1 MRVMTII
8 GQLHQDARYAV
19 RVAARQ
25 PGTSLI
31 IVLSL
36 ALGIGANTLVFSLV
50 NGILLRAFPYPEPER
65 LVMFWFTPPDR
76 PEVRV
81 GLANAGACMDLRLE
95 STFYEH
101 AGCYIGVEGNVADP
115 ADAQAVGPEWL
126 TGEMLSYRSA
136 MAVGTKPMM
145 GRWFTQDEDNADAER
160 VMLISFDLWQ
170 RRFGGASDVLGK
182 RLRVADFGGNVD
194 PSTII
199 GVMPPNFSFANARS
213 DYFVPLRPTNRL
225 RNSPARNRWVV
236 ARLKPGVTLEQA
248 QEGANQFAG
257 DLERD
262 SPRNKGWGI
271 KVEPVSESQIGF
283 LRAPFQMLQG
293 AAALVL
299 LIACANVGGL
309 LLAQGITRQRE
320 LVVRAAIGSGR
331 WRIVRQLLTESVALS
346 LLGALVSIIV
356 IAFGINALL
365 QWLPAWIPRLNEVA
379 IDDRVLLF
387 TTATSVLTSIVFGML
402 PALSASRL
410 DLAGA
415 FKASNR
421 TGTASS
427 GRLRLRSAFVVLQVS
442 SALVLLTGAGLLI
455 NSLMRLSNADIGFD
469 PRNLTTFQMSFTG
482 REFFGATGRTTP
494 SGSTEMQL
502 SPRINTVAT
511 ELRDRI
517 AALPGVEGAAIS
529 NARPLAGGRQYT
541 FAIAGRQPA
550 TSERDALRAAWHPI
564 GADYFKVL
572 QASIVR
578 GREFGDLDTAS
589 GAPVALVNE
598 TMARR
603 YWPDDD
609 PIGQTITVDFF
620 NDQPRQIVGIVP
632 DIRPSIRN
640 RDPEPRIYV
649 PYAQLP
655 LLQAGVTA
663 FGLET
668 VTFVVRSGAR
678 VEDWLPQAQAAAV
691 EIDPAHAV
699 TSVQRVEDFA
709 AQQTQGFRQYV
720 ILLGVF
726 SAIALIMAVVG
737 VYGVMSHSVT
747 QRTSEIGI
755 RVAFGATAHNILAIV
770 LSQGLMVIGIGLIVG
785 LAASLVATRIIS
797 SYLYGITATDPA
809 TFTVVVLTLFVVA
822 CVACYVPARRA
833 LKVDP
838 VVAMQHD

>member
-1 MRVMTII
+1 MRVMTVI
-8 GQLHQDARYAV
+8 GQLQQDARYAV

-76 PEVRV
+76 PEVRA

-95 STFYEH
+95 STVYEH

-115 ADAQAVGPEWL
+115 ADAQAAGPEWL

-136 MAVGTKPMM
+136 MAVGTRPMM
-145 GRWFTQDEDNADAER
+145 GRWFTQDEDNADADR

-170 RRFGGASDVLGK
+170 RRFGGAPDVLGK

-199 GVMPPNFSFANARS
+199 GVMPANFSFANPRS

-236 ARLKPGVTLEQA
+236 ARLKPGITLEQA
-248 QEGANQFAG
+248 QEGANQFAAN
-257 DLERD
+257 LERD

-271 KVEPVSESQIGF
+271 KVEPVSESQVGF

-365 QWLPAWIPRLNEVA
+365 QWLPAWIPRLNEVV
-379 IDDRVLLF
+379 IDDRV
-387 TTATSVLTSIVFGML
+387 
-402 PALSASRL
+402 LSASRL
-410 DLAGA
+410 DLAAA
-415 FKASNR
+415 FKASSR
-421 TGTASS
+421 TGTASP
-427 GRLRLRSAFVVLQVS
+427 GRLRVRSAFVVLQVS
-442 SALVLLTGAGLLI
+442 TALVLLTGAGLLV

-502 SPRINTVAT
+502 SPRINTVST

-517 AALPGVEGAAIS
+517 AALPGVEGVAIS
-529 NARPLAGGRQYT
+529 NARPLAGGRLYA

-572 QASIVR
+572 QAPIVR

-603 YWPDDD
+603 YWPDED
-609 PIGQTITVDFF
+609 PIGQTITVEFF
-620 NDQPRQIVGIVP
+620 NDRPRQIVGIVP

-640 RDPEPRIYV
+640 REPEPRMYV

-655 LLQAGVTA
+655 QLQAGVTA

-668 VTFVVRSGAR
+668 VTFVVRSAAQ

-699 TSVQRVEDFA
+699 TSVQLVEDFA

-755 RVAFGATAHNILAIV
+755 RVAFGATARNILAIV
-770 LSQGLMVIGIGLIVG
+770 LSQGLTVIGLGLVVG
-785 LAASLVATRIIS
+785 LAASLAATRIIS
-797 SYLYGITATDPA
+797 SSLYGITATDPA
-809 TFTVVVLTLFVVA
+809 TFTVVVLTLFVIA

>member
-1 MRVMTII
+1 MRVMTVI
-8 GQLHQDARYAV
+8 GQLQQDARYAV

-76 PEVRV
+76 PEVRA

-95 STFYEH
+95 STVYEH

-115 ADAQAVGPEWL
+115 ADAQAAGPEWL

-136 MAVGTKPMM
+136 MAVGTRPMM
-145 GRWFTQDEDNADAER
+145 GRWFTQDEDNADADR

-170 RRFGGASDVLGK
+170 RRFGGAPDVLGK

-199 GVMPPNFSFANARS
+199 GVMPANFSFANPRS

-236 ARLKPGVTLEQA
+236 ARLKPGITLEQA
-248 QEGANQFAG
+248 QEGANQFAAN
-257 DLERD
+257 LERD

-271 KVEPVSESQIGF
+271 KVEPVSESQVGF

-387 TTATSVLTSIVFGML
+387 TTVTSVLTSIVFGML

-410 DLAGA
+410 DLAAA
-415 FKASNR
+415 FKASSR
-421 TGTASS
+421 TGTASP
-427 GRLRLRSAFVVLQVS
+427 GRLQLRSAFVVLQVS
-442 SALVLLTGAGLLI
+442 TAFVLVSGAGLLI

-502 SPRINTVAT
+502 SPRINTVST

-517 AALPGVEGAAIS
+517 AALPGVEGVAIS
-529 NARPLAGGRQYT
+529 NARPLAGGRLYA

-572 QASIVR
+572 QAPIVR

-603 YWPDDD
+603 YWPDED
-609 PIGQTITVDFF
+609 PIGQTITVEFF
-620 NDQPRQIVGIVP
+620 NDRPRQIVGIVP

-640 RDPEPRIYV
+640 REPEPRMYV

-655 LLQAGVTA
+655 QLQAGVTA

-668 VTFVVRSGAR
+668 VTFVVRSAAQ

-699 TSVQRVEDFA
+699 TSVQLVEDFA

-755 RVAFGATAHNILAIV
+755 RVAFGATARNILAIV
-770 LSQGLMVIGIGLIVG
+770 LSQGLTVIGLGLGVG
-785 LAASLVATRIIS
+785 LAASLAATRIIS
-797 SYLYGITATDPA
+797 SSLYGITATDPA
-809 TFTVVVLTLFVVA
+809 TFTVVVLTLFVIA

>member
-1 MRVMTII
+1 MRVMTVI
-8 GQLHQDARYAV
+8 GQLQQDARYAV

-76 PEVRV
+76 PEVRA

-95 STFYEH
+95 STVYEH

-115 ADAQAVGPEWL
+115 ADAQAAGPEWL

-136 MAVGTKPMM
+136 MAVGTRPMM
-145 GRWFTQDEDNADAER
+145 GRWFTQDEDNADADR

-170 RRFGGASDVLGK
+170 RRFGGSPDVLGK

-199 GVMPPNFSFANARS
+199 GVMPANFSFANPRS

-236 ARLKPGVTLEQA
+236 ARLKPGITLEQA
-248 QEGANQFAG
+248 QEGANQFAAN
-257 DLERD
+257 LERD

-271 KVEPVSESQIGF
+271 KVEPVSESQVGF

-387 TTATSVLTSIVFGML
+387 TTVTSVLTSIVFGML

-410 DLAGA
+410 DLAAA
-415 FKASNR
+415 FKASSR
-421 TGTASS
+421 TGTASP
-427 GRLRLRSAFVVLQVS
+427 GRLRVRSAFVVLQVS
-442 SALVLLTGAGLLI
+442 TALVLLTGAGLLV

-502 SPRINTVAT
+502 SPRINTVST

-517 AALPGVEGAAIS
+517 AALPGVEGVAIS
-529 NARPLAGGRQYT
+529 NARPLAGGRLYA

-572 QASIVR
+572 QAPIVR

-603 YWPDDD
+603 YWPDED
-609 PIGQTITVDFF
+609 PIGQTITVEFF
-620 NDQPRQIVGIVP
+620 NDRPRQIVGIVP

-640 RDPEPRIYV
+640 REPEPRMYV

-655 LLQAGVTA
+655 QLQAGVTA

-668 VTFVVRSGAR
+668 VTFVVRSAAQ

-699 TSVQRVEDFA
+699 TSVQLVEDFA

-755 RVAFGATAHNILAIV
+755 RVAFGATARNILAIV
-770 LSQGLMVIGIGLIVG
+770 LSQGLTVIGLGLVVG
-785 LAASLVATRIIS
+785 LAASLAATRIIS
-797 SYLYGITATDPA
+797 SSLYGITATDPA
-809 TFTVVVLTLFVVA
+809 TFTVVVLTLFVIA

>member
-1 MRVMTII
+1 MRVMTVI
-8 GQLHQDARYAV
+8 GQLQQDARYAV

-76 PEVRV
+76 PEVRA

-95 STFYEH
+95 STVYEH

-115 ADAQAVGPEWL
+115 ADAQAAGPEWL

-136 MAVGTKPMM
+136 MAVGTRPMM
-145 GRWFTQDEDNADAER
+145 GRWFTQDEDNADADR

-170 RRFGGASDVLGK
+170 RRFGGAPDVLGK

-199 GVMPPNFSFANARS
+199 GVMPANFSFANPRS

-236 ARLKPGVTLEQA
+236 ARLKPGITLEQA
-248 QEGANQFAG
+248 QEGANQFAAN
-257 DLERD
+257 LERD

-271 KVEPVSESQIGF
+271 KVEPVSESQVGF

-365 QWLPAWIPRLNEVA
+365 QWLPAWIPRLNEVV

-387 TTATSVLTSIVFGML
+387 TTVTSVLTSIVFGML

-410 DLAGA
+410 DLAAA
-415 FKASNR
+415 FKASSR
-421 TGTASS
+421 TGTASP

-442 SALVLLTGAGLLI
+442 TALVLLTGAGLLV

-502 SPRINTVAT
+502 SPRINAVST

-517 AALPGVEGAAIS
+517 AALPGVEGVAIS
-529 NARPLAGGRQYT
+529 NARPLAGGRLYA

-572 QASIVR
+572 QAPIVR

-603 YWPDDD
+603 YWPDED
-609 PIGQTITVDFF
+609 PIGQTITVEFF
-620 NDQPRQIVGIVP
+620 NDRPRQIVGIVP

-640 RDPEPRIYV
+640 REPEPRMYV

-655 LLQAGVTA
+655 QLQAGVTA

-668 VTFVVRSGAR
+668 VTFVVRSAAQ

-699 TSVQRVEDFA
+699 TSVQLVEDFA

-755 RVAFGATAHNILAIV
+755 RVAFGATARNILAIV
-770 LSQGLMVIGIGLIVG
+770 LSQGLTVIGLGLVVG
-785 LAASLVATRIIS
+785 LAASLAATRIIS
-797 SYLYGITATDPA
+797 SSLYGITATDPA
-809 TFTVVVLTLFVVA
+809 TFTVVVLTLFVIA

-838 VVAMQHD
+838 VVAMRHD

>member
-1 MRVMTII
+1 MRVMTVI
-8 GQLHQDARYAV
+8 GQLQQDARYAV

-76 PEVRV
+76 PEVRA

-95 STFYEH
+95 STVYEH

-115 ADAQAVGPEWL
+115 ADAQAAGPEWL

-136 MAVGTKPMM
+136 MAVGTRPMM
-145 GRWFTQDEDNADAER
+145 GRWFTQDEDNAAADR

-170 RRFGGASDVLGK
+170 RRFGGAPDVLGK

-199 GVMPPNFSFANARS
+199 GVMPANFSFANPRS

-236 ARLKPGVTLEQA
+236 ARLKPGITLEQA
-248 QEGANQFAG
+248 QEGANQFAAN
-257 DLERD
+257 LERD

-271 KVEPVSESQIGF
+271 KVEPVSESQVGF

-387 TTATSVLTSIVFGML
+387 TTVTSVLTSIVFGML

-410 DLAGA
+410 DLAAA
-415 FKASNR
+415 FKASSR
-421 TGTASS
+421 TGTASP

-442 SALVLLTGAGLLI
+442 TALVLLTGAGLLV

-502 SPRINTVAT
+502 SPRINTVST

-517 AALPGVEGAAIS
+517 AALPGVEGVAIS
-529 NARPLAGGRQYT
+529 NARPLAGGRLYA

-572 QASIVR
+572 QAPIVR

-603 YWPDDD
+603 YWPDED
-609 PIGQTITVDFF
+609 PIGQTITVEFF
-620 NDQPRQIVGIVP
+620 NDRPRQIVGIVP

-640 RDPEPRIYV
+640 REPEPRMYV

-655 LLQAGVTA
+655 QLQAGVTA

-668 VTFVVRSGAR
+668 VTFVVRSAAQ

-699 TSVQRVEDFA
+699 TSVQLVEDFA

-755 RVAFGATAHNILAIV
+755 RVAFGATARNILAIV
-770 LSQGLMVIGIGLIVG
+770 LSQGLTVIGLGLVVG
-785 LAASLVATRIIS
+785 LAASLAATRIIS
-797 SYLYGITATDPA
+797 SSLYGITATDPA
-809 TFTVVVLTLFVVA
+809 TFTVVVLTLFVIA

>member
-1 MRVMTII
+1 MRVMTVI
-8 GQLHQDARYAV
+8 GQLQQDARYAV

-76 PEVRV
+76 PEVRA

-95 STFYEH
+95 STVYEH

-115 ADAQAVGPEWL
+115 ADAQAAGPEWL

-136 MAVGTKPMM
+136 MAVGTRPMM
-145 GRWFTQDEDNADAER
+145 GRWFTQDEDNADADR

-170 RRFGGASDVLGK
+170 RRFGGAPDVLGK

-199 GVMPPNFSFANARS
+199 GVMPANFSFANPRS

-236 ARLKPGVTLEQA
+236 ARLKPGITLEQA
-248 QEGANQFAG
+248 QEGANQFAAN
-257 DLERD
+257 LERD

-271 KVEPVSESQIGF
+271 KVEPVSESQVGF

-365 QWLPAWIPRLNEVA
+365 QWLPAWIPRLNEVV

-387 TTATSVLTSIVFGML
+387 TTVTSVLTSIVFGML

-410 DLAGA
+410 DLAAA
-415 FKASNR
+415 FKASSR
-421 TGTASS
+421 TGTASP

-442 SALVLLTGAGLLI
+442 TALVLLTGAGLLV

-502 SPRINTVAT
+502 SPRINTVST

-517 AALPGVEGAAIS
+517 AALPGVEGVAIS
-529 NARPLAGGRQYT
+529 NARPLAGGRLYA

-572 QASIVR
+572 QAPIVR

-603 YWPDDD
+603 YWPDED
-609 PIGQTITVDFF
+609 PIGQTITVEFF
-620 NDQPRQIVGIVP
+620 NDRPRQIVGIVP

-640 RDPEPRIYV
+640 REPEPRMYV

-655 LLQAGVTA
+655 QLQAGVTA

-668 VTFVVRSGAR
+668 VTFVVRSAAQ

-699 TSVQRVEDFA
+699 TSVQLVEDFA

-755 RVAFGATAHNILAIV
+755 RVAFGATARNILAIV
-770 LSQGLMVIGIGLIVG
+770 LSQGLTVIGLGLVVG
-785 LAASLVATRIIS
+785 LAASLAATRIIS
-797 SYLYGITATDPA
+797 SSLYGITATDPA
-809 TFTVVVLTLFVVA
+809 TFTVVVLTLFVIA

>member
-1 MRVMTII
+1 MRVMTVI
-8 GQLHQDARYAV
+8 GQLQQDARYAV

-76 PEVRV
+76 PEVRA

-95 STFYEH
+95 STVYEH

-115 ADAQAVGPEWL
+115 ADAQAAGPEWL

-136 MAVGTKPMM
+136 MAVGTRPMM
-145 GRWFTQDEDNADAER
+145 GRWFTQDEDNADADR

-170 RRFGGASDVLGK
+170 RRFGGAPDVLGE

-199 GVMPPNFSFANARS
+199 GVMPANFSFANPRS

-236 ARLKPGVTLEQA
+236 ARLKPGITLEQA
-248 QEGANQFAG
+248 QEGANQFAANL
-257 DLERD
+257 DRD

-271 KVEPVSESQIGF
+271 KVEPVSESQVGF

-387 TTATSVLTSIVFGML
+387 TTVTSVLTSIVFGML

-410 DLAGA
+410 DLAAA
-415 FKASNR
+415 FKASSR
-421 TGTASS
+421 TGTASP
-427 GRLRLRSAFVVLQVS
+427 GRLRVRSAFVVLQVS
-442 SALVLLTGAGLLI
+442 TALVLLTGAGLLV

-502 SPRINTVAT
+502 SPRINTVST

-517 AALPGVEGAAIS
+517 AALPGVEGVAIS
-529 NARPLAGGRQYT
+529 NARPLAGGRLYA

-572 QASIVR
+572 QAPIVR

-603 YWPDDD
+603 YWPDED
-609 PIGQTITVDFF
+609 PIGQTITVEFF
-620 NDQPRQIVGIVP
+620 NDRPRQIVGIVP

-640 RDPEPRIYV
+640 REPEPRMYV

-655 LLQAGVTA
+655 QLQAGVTA

-668 VTFVVRSGAR
+668 VTFVVRSAAQ

-699 TSVQRVEDFA
+699 TSVQLVEDFA

-755 RVAFGATAHNILAIV
+755 RVAFGATARNILAIV
-770 LSQGLMVIGIGLIVG
+770 LSQGLTVIGLGLVVG
-785 LAASLVATRIIS
+785 LAASLAATRIIS
-797 SYLYGITATDPA
+797 SSLYGITATDPA
-809 TFTVVVLTLFVVA
+809 TFTVVVLTLFVIA

>member
-1 MRVMTII
+1 MRVMTVI
-8 GQLHQDARYAV
+8 GQLQQDARYAV

-76 PEVRV
+76 PEVRA

-95 STFYEH
+95 STVYEH

-115 ADAQAVGPEWL
+115 ADAQAAGPEWL

-136 MAVGTKPMM
+136 MAVGTRPMM
-145 GRWFTQDEDNADAER
+145 GRWFTQDEDNVDADR
-160 VMLISFDLWQ
+160 VILISFDLWQ
-170 RRFGGASDVLGK
+170 RRFGGAPDVLGK

-199 GVMPPNFSFANARS
+199 GVMPANFSFANPRS

-236 ARLKPGVTLEQA
+236 ARLKPGITLEQA
-248 QEGANQFAG
+248 QEGANQFAAN
-257 DLERD
+257 LERD

-271 KVEPVSESQIGF
+271 KVEPVSESQVGF

-387 TTATSVLTSIVFGML
+387 TTVTSVLTSIVFGML

-410 DLAGA
+410 DLAAA
-415 FKASNR
+415 FKASSR
-421 TGTASS
+421 TGTASP
-427 GRLRLRSAFVVLQVS
+427 GRLQLRSAFVVLQVS
-442 SALVLLTGAGLLI
+442 TAFVLVTGAGLLI

-502 SPRINTVAT
+502 SPRINTVST

-517 AALPGVEGAAIS
+517 AALPGVEGVAIS
-529 NARPLAGGRQYT
+529 NARPLAGGRLYA

-572 QASIVR
+572 QAPIVR

-603 YWPDDD
+603 YWPDED
-609 PIGQTITVDFF
+609 PIGQTITVEFF
-620 NDQPRQIVGIVP
+620 NDRPRQIVGIVP

-640 RDPEPRIYV
+640 REPEPRMYV

-655 LLQAGVTA
+655 QLQAGVTA

-668 VTFVVRSGAR
+668 VTFVVRSAAQ

-699 TSVQRVEDFA
+699 TSVQLVEDFA

-755 RVAFGATAHNILAIV
+755 RVAFGATARNILAIV
-770 LSQGLMVIGIGLIVG
+770 LSQGLTVIGLGLVVG
-785 LAASLVATRIIS
+785 LAASLAATRIIS
-797 SYLYGITATDPA
+797 SSLYGITATDPA
-809 TFTVVVLTLFVVA
+809 TFTVVVLTLFVIA

>member
-1 MRVMTII
+1 MRVMTVI
-8 GQLHQDARYAV
+8 GQLQQDARYAV

-76 PEVRV
+76 PEVRA

-95 STFYEH
+95 STVYEH

-115 ADAQAVGPEWL
+115 ADAQAAGPEWL

-136 MAVGTKPMM
+136 MAVGTRPMM
-145 GRWFTQDEDNADAER
+145 GRWFTQDEDNADADR
-160 VMLISFDLWQ
+160 VILISFDLWQ
-170 RRFGGASDVLGK
+170 RRFGGAPDVLGK

-199 GVMPPNFSFANARS
+199 GVMPANFSFANPRS

-236 ARLKPGVTLEQA
+236 ARLKPGITLEQA
-248 QEGANQFAG
+248 QEGANQFAAN
-257 DLERD
+257 LERD

-271 KVEPVSESQIGF
+271 KVEPVSESQVGF

-387 TTATSVLTSIVFGML
+387 TTVTSVLTSIVFGML

-410 DLAGA
+410 DLAAA
-415 FKASNR
+415 FKASSR
-421 TGTASS
+421 TGTASP

-442 SALVLLTGAGLLI
+442 TAFVLVSGAGLLI

-502 SPRINTVAT
+502 SPRINTVST

-517 AALPGVEGAAIS
+517 AALPGVEGVAIS
-529 NARPLAGGRQYT
+529 NARPLAGGRLYA

-572 QASIVR
+572 QAPIVR

-603 YWPDDD
+603 YWPDED
-609 PIGQTITVDFF
+609 PIGQTITVEFF
-620 NDQPRQIVGIVP
+620 NDRPRQIVGIVP

-640 RDPEPRIYV
+640 REPEPRMYV

-655 LLQAGVTA
+655 QLQAGVTA

-668 VTFVVRSGAR
+668 VTFVVRSAAQ

-699 TSVQRVEDFA
+699 TSVQLVEDFA

-755 RVAFGATAHNILAIV
+755 RVAFGATARNILAIV
-770 LSQGLMVIGIGLIVG
+770 LSQGLTVIGLGLVVG
-785 LAASLVATRIIS
+785 LAASLAATRIIS
-797 SYLYGITATDPA
+797 SSLYGITATDPA
-809 TFTVVVLTLFVVA
+809 TFTVVVLTLFVIA

>member
-1 MRVMTII
+1 MRVMTVI
-8 GQLHQDARYAV
+8 GQLQQDARYAV

-76 PEVRV
+76 PEVRA

-95 STFYEH
+95 STVYEH

-115 ADAQAVGPEWL
+115 ADAQAAGPEWL

-136 MAVGTKPMM
+136 MAVGTRPMM
-145 GRWFTQDEDNADAER
+145 GRWFTQDEDNADADR

-170 RRFGGASDVLGK
+170 RRFGGSPDVLGK

-199 GVMPPNFSFANARS
+199 GVMPANFSFANPRS

-236 ARLKPGVTLEQA
+236 ARLKPGITLEQA
-248 QEGANQFAG
+248 QEGANQFAAN
-257 DLERD
+257 LERD

-271 KVEPVSESQIGF
+271 KVEPVSESQVGF

-387 TTATSVLTSIVFGML
+387 TTVTSVLTSIVFGML

-410 DLAGA
+410 DLAAA
-415 FKASNR
+415 FKASSR
-421 TGTASS
+421 TGTASP
-427 GRLRLRSAFVVLQVS
+427 GRLRVRSAFVVLQVS
-442 SALVLLTGAGLLI
+442 TALVLLTGAGLLV

-494 SGSTEMQL
+494 FGSTEMQL
-502 SPRINTVAT
+502 SPRINTVST

-517 AALPGVEGAAIS
+517 AALPGVEGVAIS
-529 NARPLAGGRQYT
+529 NARPLAGGRLYA

-572 QASIVR
+572 QAPIVR

-603 YWPDDD
+603 YWPDED
-609 PIGQTITVDFF
+609 PIGQTITVEFF
-620 NDQPRQIVGIVP
+620 NDRPRQIVGIVP

-640 RDPEPRIYV
+640 REPEPRMYV

-655 LLQAGVTA
+655 QLQAGVTA

-668 VTFVVRSGAR
+668 VTFVVRSAAQ

-699 TSVQRVEDFA
+699 TSVQLVEDFA

-755 RVAFGATAHNILAIV
+755 RVAFGATARNILAIV
-770 LSQGLMVIGIGLIVG
+770 LSQGLTVIGLGLVVG
-785 LAASLVATRIIS
+785 LAASLAATRIIS
-797 SYLYGITATDPA
+797 SSLYGITATDPA
-809 TFTVVVLTLFVVA
+809 TFTVVVLTLFVIA

>member
-1 MRVMTII
+1 MRVMTVI
-8 GQLHQDARYAV
+8 GQLQQDARYAV

-76 PEVRV
+76 PEVRA

-115 ADAQAVGPEWL
+115 AQAAGPEWL

-136 MAVGTKPMM
+136 MAVGTRPMM
-145 GRWFTQDEDNADAER
+145 GRWFTQDEDNADADR

-170 RRFGGASDVLGK
+170 RRFGGAPDVLGK

-199 GVMPPNFSFANARS
+199 GVMPANFSFANPRS

-236 ARLKPGVTLEQA
+236 ARLKPGITLEQA
-248 QEGANQFAG
+248 QEGANQFAAK
-257 DLERD
+257 LERD

-271 KVEPVSESQIGF
+271 KVEPVSESQVGF

-387 TTATSVLTSIVFGML
+387 TTVTSVLTSIVFGML

-410 DLAGA
+410 DLAAA
-415 FKASNR
+415 FKASSR
-421 TGTASS
+421 TGTASP

-442 SALVLLTGAGLLI
+442 TAFVLVTGAGLLI

-502 SPRINTVAT
+502 SPRINTVST

-517 AALPGVEGAAIS
+517 AALPGVEGVAIS
-529 NARPLAGGRQYT
+529 NARPLAGGRLYT

-550 TSERDALRAAWHPI
+550 ASERDALRAAWHPI

-572 QASIVR
+572 QAPIVR

-603 YWPDDD
+603 YWPDED
-609 PIGQTITVDFF
+609 PIGQTITVEFF
-620 NDQPRQIVGIVP
+620 NDRPRQIVGIVP

-640 RDPEPRIYV
+640 REPEPRMYV

-655 LLQAGVTA
+655 QLQAGVTA

-668 VTFVVRSGAR
+668 VTFVVRSAAQ
-678 VEDWLPQAQAAAV
+678 VEDWLPQVQAAAV

-699 TSVQRVEDFA
+699 TSVQLVEDFA

-726 SAIALIMAVVG
+726 SAIALIIAVVG

-755 RVAFGATAHNILAIV
+755 RVAFGATARNILAIV
-770 LSQGLMVIGIGLIVG
+770 LSQGLTVIGLGLVVG
-785 LAASLVATRIIS
+785 LAASLAATRIIS
-797 SYLYGITATDPA
+797 SSLYGITATDPA
-809 TFTVVVLTLFVVA
+809 TFTVVVLTLFVIA

>member
-1 MRVMTII
+1 MRVMTVI
-8 GQLHQDARYAV
+8 GQLQQDARYAV

-76 PEVRV
+76 PEVRA

-95 STFYEH
+95 STVYEH

-115 ADAQAVGPEWL
+115 ADAQAAGPEWL

-136 MAVGTKPMM
+136 MAVGTRPMM
-145 GRWFTQDEDNADAER
+145 GRWFTQDEDNADADR

-170 RRFGGASDVLGK
+170 RRFGGAPDVLGK

-199 GVMPPNFSFANARS
+199 GVMPANFSFANPRS

-236 ARLKPGVTLEQA
+236 ARLKPGITLEQA
-248 QEGANQFAG
+248 QEGANQFAAN
-257 DLERD
+257 LERD

-271 KVEPVSESQIGF
+271 KVEPVSESQVGF

-387 TTATSVLTSIVFGML
+387 TTVTSVLTSIVFGML

-410 DLAGA
+410 DLAAA
-415 FKASNR
+415 FKASSR
-421 TGTASS
+421 TGTASP

-442 SALVLLTGAGLLI
+442 TAFVLVSGAGLLI

-502 SPRINTVAT
+502 SPRINTVST

-517 AALPGVEGAAIS
+517 AALPGVEGVAIS
-529 NARPLAGGRQYT
+529 NARPLAGGRLYA

-572 QASIVR
+572 QAPIVR

-603 YWPDDD
+603 YWPDED
-609 PIGQTITVDFF
+609 PIGQTITVEFF
-620 NDQPRQIVGIVP
+620 NDRPRQIVGIVP

-640 RDPEPRIYV
+640 REPEPRMYV

-655 LLQAGVTA
+655 QLQAGVTA

-668 VTFVVRSGAR
+668 VTFVVRSAAQ

-699 TSVQRVEDFA
+699 TSVQLVEDFA

-755 RVAFGATAHNILAIV
+755 RVAFGATARNILAIV
-770 LSQGLMVIGIGLIVG
+770 LSQGLTVIGLGLVVG
-785 LAASLVATRIIS
+785 LAASLAATRIIS
-797 SYLYGITATDPA
+797 SSLYGITATDPA
-809 TFTVVVLTLFVVA
+809 TFTVVVLTLFVIA

>member
-1 MRVMTII
+1 MRVMTVI
-8 GQLHQDARYAV
+8 GQLQQDARYAV

-76 PEVRV
+76 PEVRA

-95 STFYEH
+95 STVYEH

-115 ADAQAVGPEWL
+115 ADAQAAGPEWL

-136 MAVGTKPMM
+136 MAVGTRPMM
-145 GRWFTQDEDNADAER
+145 GRWFTQDEDNADADR

-170 RRFGGASDVLGK
+170 RRFGGSPDVLGK

-199 GVMPPNFSFANARS
+199 GVMPANFSFANPRS

-236 ARLKPGVTLEQA
+236 ARLKPGITLEQA
-248 QEGANQFAG
+248 QEGANQFAAN
-257 DLERD
+257 LERD

-271 KVEPVSESQIGF
+271 KVEPVSESQVGF

-387 TTATSVLTSIVFGML
+387 TTVTSVLTSIVFGML

-410 DLAGA
+410 DLAAA
-415 FKASNR
+415 FKASSR
-421 TGTASS
+421 TGTASP

-442 SALVLLTGAGLLI
+442 TALVLLTGAGLLV

-502 SPRINTVAT
+502 SPRINTVST

-517 AALPGVEGAAIS
+517 AALPGVEGVAIS
-529 NARPLAGGRQYT
+529 NARPLAGGRLYA

-572 QASIVR
+572 QAPIVR

-603 YWPDDD
+603 YWPDED
-609 PIGQTITVDFF
+609 PIGQTITVEFF
-620 NDQPRQIVGIVP
+620 NDRPRQIVGIVP

-640 RDPEPRIYV
+640 REPEPRMYV

-655 LLQAGVTA
+655 QLQAGVTA

-668 VTFVVRSGAR
+668 VTFVVRSAAQ

-699 TSVQRVEDFA
+699 TSVQLVEDFA

-755 RVAFGATAHNILAIV
+755 RVAFGATARNILAIV
-770 LSQGLMVIGIGLIVG
+770 LSQGLTVIGLGLVVG
-785 LAASLVATRIIS
+785 LAASLAATRIIS
-797 SYLYGITATDPA
+797 SSLYGITATDPA
-809 TFTVVVLTLFVVA
+809 TFTVVVLTLFVIA

>member
-1 MRVMTII
+1 MRVMTVI
-8 GQLHQDARYAV
+8 GQLQQDARYAV

-76 PEVRV
+76 PEVRA

-95 STFYEH
+95 STVYEH

-115 ADAQAVGPEWL
+115 ADAQAAGPEWL

-136 MAVGTKPMM
+136 MAVGTRPMM
-145 GRWFTQDEDNADAER
+145 GRWFTQDEDNADADR

-170 RRFGGASDVLGK
+170 RRFGGAPDVLGK

-199 GVMPPNFSFANARS
+199 GVMPANFSFANPRS

-236 ARLKPGVTLEQA
+236 ARLKPGITLEQA
-248 QEGANQFAG
+248 QEGANQFAAN
-257 DLERD
+257 LERD

-271 KVEPVSESQIGF
+271 KVEPVSESQVGF

-309 LLAQGITRQRE
+309 LLAEGIARQRE

-387 TTATSVLTSIVFGML
+387 TTVTSVLTSIVFGML

-410 DLAGA
+410 DLAAA
-415 FKASNR
+415 FKASSR
-421 TGTASS
+421 TGTASP

-442 SALVLLTGAGLLI
+442 TAFVLVSGAGLLI

-502 SPRINTVAT
+502 SPRINTVST

-517 AALPGVEGAAIS
+517 AALPGVEGVAIS
-529 NARPLAGGRQYT
+529 NARPLAGGRLYA

-572 QASIVR
+572 QAPIVR

-603 YWPDDD
+603 YWPDED
-609 PIGQTITVDFF
+609 PIGQTITVEFF
-620 NDQPRQIVGIVP
+620 NDRPRQIVGIVP

-640 RDPEPRIYV
+640 REPEPRMYV

-655 LLQAGVTA
+655 QLQAGVTA

-668 VTFVVRSGAR
+668 VTFVVRSAAQ

-699 TSVQRVEDFA
+699 TSVQLVEDFA

-755 RVAFGATAHNILAIV
+755 RVAFGATARNILAIV
-770 LSQGLMVIGIGLIVG
+770 LSQGLTVIGLGLVVG
-785 LAASLVATRIIS
+785 LAASLAATRIIS
-797 SYLYGITATDPA
+797 SSLYGITATDPA
-809 TFTVVVLTLFVVA
+809 TFTVVVLTLFVIA

>member
-1 MRVMTII
+1 MRVMTVI
-8 GQLHQDARYAV
+8 GQLQQDARYAV

-76 PEVRV
+76 PEVRA

-95 STFYEH
+95 STVYEH

-115 ADAQAVGPEWL
+115 ADAQAAGPEWL

-136 MAVGTKPMM
+136 MAVGTRPMM
-145 GRWFTQDEDNADAER
+145 GRWFTQDEDNADADR

-170 RRFGGASDVLGK
+170 RRFGGAPDVLGK

-199 GVMPPNFSFANARS
+199 GVMPANFSFANPRS

-236 ARLKPGVTLEQA
+236 ARLKPGITLEQA
-248 QEGANQFAG
+248 QEGANQFAAN
-257 DLERD
+257 LERD

-271 KVEPVSESQIGF
+271 KVEPVSESQVGF

-365 QWLPAWIPRLNEVA
+365 QWLPAWIPRLNEVV

-387 TTATSVLTSIVFGML
+387 TTVTSVLTSIVFGML

-410 DLAGA
+410 DLAAA
-415 FKASNR
+415 FKASSR
-421 TGTASS
+421 TGTASP
-427 GRLRLRSAFVVLQVS
+427 GRLRVRSAFVVLQVS
-442 SALVLLTGAGLLI
+442 TALVLLTGAGLLV

-502 SPRINTVAT
+502 SPRINTVST

-517 AALPGVEGAAIS
+517 AALPGVEGVAIS
-529 NARPLAGGRQYT
+529 NARPLAGGRLYA

-572 QASIVR
+572 QAPIVR

-603 YWPDDD
+603 YWPDED
-609 PIGQTITVDFF
+609 PIGQTITVEFF
-620 NDQPRQIVGIVP
+620 NDRPRQIVGIVP

-640 RDPEPRIYV
+640 REPEPRMYV

-655 LLQAGVTA
+655 QLQAGVTA

-668 VTFVVRSGAR
+668 VTFVVRSAAQ

-699 TSVQRVEDFA
+699 TSVQLVEDFA

-755 RVAFGATAHNILAIV
+755 RVAFGATARNILAIV
-770 LSQGLMVIGIGLIVG
+770 LSQGLTVIGLGLVVG
-785 LAASLVATRIIS
+785 LAASLAATRIIS
-797 SYLYGITATDPA
+797 SSLYGITATDPA
-809 TFTVVVLTLFVVA
+809 TFTVVVLTLFVIA

>member
-1 MRVMTII
+1 MRVMTVI
-8 GQLHQDARYAV
+8 GQLQQDARYAV

-76 PEVRV
+76 PEVRA

-95 STFYEH
+95 STVYEH

-115 ADAQAVGPEWL
+115 ADAQAAGPEWL

-136 MAVGTKPMM
+136 MAVGTRPMM
-145 GRWFTQDEDNADAER
+145 GRWFTQDEDNADADR

-170 RRFGGASDVLGK
+170 RRFGGAPDVLGK

-199 GVMPPNFSFANARS
+199 GVMPANFSFANPRS

-236 ARLKPGVTLEQA
+236 ARLKPGITLEQA
-248 QEGANQFAG
+248 QEGANQFAAN
-257 DLERD
+257 LERD

-271 KVEPVSESQIGF
+271 KVEPVSESQVGF

-387 TTATSVLTSIVFGML
+387 TTVTSVLTSIVFGML

-410 DLAGA
+410 DLAAA
-415 FKASNR
+415 FKASSR
-421 TGTASS
+421 TGTASP

-442 SALVLLTGAGLLI
+442 TAFVLVTGAGLLV

-502 SPRINTVAT
+502 SPRINTVST

-517 AALPGVEGAAIS
+517 AALPGVEGVAIS
-529 NARPLAGGRQYT
+529 NARPLAGGRLYA

-572 QASIVR
+572 QAPIVR

-603 YWPDDD
+603 YWPDED
-609 PIGQTITVDFF
+609 PIGQTITVEFF
-620 NDQPRQIVGIVP
+620 NDRPRQIVGIVP

-640 RDPEPRIYV
+640 REPEPRMYV

-655 LLQAGVTA
+655 QLQAGVTA

-668 VTFVVRSGAR
+668 VTFVVRSAAQ

-699 TSVQRVEDFA
+699 TSVQLVEDFA

-755 RVAFGATAHNILAIV
+755 RVAFGATARNILAIV
-770 LSQGLMVIGIGLIVG
+770 LSQGLTVIGLGLVVG
-785 LAASLVATRIIS
+785 LAASLAATRIIS
-797 SYLYGITATDPA
+797 SSLYGITATDPA
-809 TFTVVVLTLFVVA
+809 TFTVVVLTLFVIA

>member
-1 MRVMTII
+1 MRVMTVI
-8 GQLHQDARYAV
+8 GQLQQDARYAV

-76 PEVRV
+76 PEVRA

-95 STFYEH
+95 STVYEH

-115 ADAQAVGPEWL
+115 ADAQAAGPEWL

-136 MAVGTKPMM
+136 MAVGTRPMM
-145 GRWFTQDEDNADAER
+145 GRWFTQDEDNADADR

-170 RRFGGASDVLGK
+170 RRFGGAPDVLGK

-199 GVMPPNFSFANARS
+199 GVMPANFSFANPRS

-236 ARLKPGVTLEQA
+236 ARLKPGITLEQA
-248 QEGANQFAG
+248 QEGANQFAAN
-257 DLERD
+257 LERD

-271 KVEPVSESQIGF
+271 KVEPVSESQVGF

-309 LLAQGITRQRE
+309 LLAQGIARQRE

-387 TTATSVLTSIVFGML
+387 TTVTSVLTSIVFGML

-410 DLAGA
+410 DLAAA
-415 FKASNR
+415 FKASSR
-421 TGTASS
+421 TGTASP

-442 SALVLLTGAGLLI
+442 TAFVLVSGAGLLI

-502 SPRINTVAT
+502 SPRINTVST

-517 AALPGVEGAAIS
+517 AALPGVEGVAIS
-529 NARPLAGGRQYT
+529 NARPLAGGRLYA

-572 QASIVR
+572 QAPIVR

-603 YWPDDD
+603 YWPDED
-609 PIGQTITVDFF
+609 PIGQTITVEFF
-620 NDQPRQIVGIVP
+620 NDRPRQIVGIVP

-640 RDPEPRIYV
+640 REPEPRMYV

-655 LLQAGVTA
+655 QLQAGVTA

-668 VTFVVRSGAR
+668 VTFVVRSAAQ

-699 TSVQRVEDFA
+699 TSVQLVEDFA

-755 RVAFGATAHNILAIV
+755 RVAFGATARNILAIV
-770 LSQGLMVIGIGLIVG
+770 LSQGLTVIGLGLVVG
-785 LAASLVATRIIS
+785 LAASLAATRIIS
-797 SYLYGITATDPA
+797 SSLYGITATDPA
-809 TFTVVVLTLFVVA
+809 TFTVVVLTLFVIA

>member
-1 MRVMTII
+1 MRVMTVI
-8 GQLHQDARYAV
+8 GQLQQDARYAV

-76 PEVRV
+76 PEVRA

-95 STFYEH
+95 STVYEH

-115 ADAQAVGPEWL
+115 ADAQAAGPEWL

-136 MAVGTKPMM
+136 MAVGTRPMM
-145 GRWFTQDEDNADAER
+145 GRWFTQDEDNADADR

-170 RRFGGASDVLGK
+170 RRFGGSPDVLGK

-199 GVMPPNFSFANARS
+199 GVMPANFSFANPRS

-236 ARLKPGVTLEQA
+236 ARLKPGITLEQA
-248 QEGANQFAG
+248 QEGANQFAAN
-257 DLERD
+257 LERD

-271 KVEPVSESQIGF
+271 KVEPVSESQVGF

-387 TTATSVLTSIVFGML
+387 TTVTSVLTSIVFGML

-410 DLAGA
+410 DLAAA
-415 FKASNR
+415 FKASSR
-421 TGTASS
+421 TGTASP

-442 SALVLLTGAGLLI
+442 TALVLLTGAGLLV

-502 SPRINTVAT
+502 SPRINTVST

-517 AALPGVEGAAIS
+517 AALPGVEGVAIS
-529 NARPLAGGRQYT
+529 NARPLAGGRLYA

-572 QASIVR
+572 QAPIVR

-603 YWPDDD
+603 YWPDED
-609 PIGQTITVDFF
+609 PIGQTITVEFF
-620 NDQPRQIVGIVP
+620 NDRPRQIVGIVP

-640 RDPEPRIYV
+640 REPEPRMYV

-655 LLQAGVTA
+655 QLQAGVTA

-668 VTFVVRSGAR
+668 VTFVVRSAAQ

-699 TSVQRVEDFA
+699 TSVQLVEDFA

-755 RVAFGATAHNILAIV
+755 RVAFGATARNILAIV
-770 LSQGLMVIGIGLIVG
+770 LSQGLTVIGLGLVVG
-785 LAASLVATRIIS
+785 VAASLAATRIIS
-797 SYLYGITATDPA
+797 SSLYGITATDPA
-809 TFTVVVLTLFVVA
+809 TFTVVVLTLFVIA

>member
-1 MRVMTII
+1 MRVMTVI
-8 GQLHQDARYAV
+8 GQLQQDARYAV

-76 PEVRV
+76 PEVRA

-95 STFYEH
+95 STVYEH

-115 ADAQAVGPEWL
+115 ADAQAAGPEWL

-136 MAVGTKPMM
+136 MAVGTRPMM
-145 GRWFTQDEDNADAER
+145 GRWFTQDEDNADADR

-170 RRFGGASDVLGK
+170 RRFGGSPDVLGK

-199 GVMPPNFSFANARS
+199 GVMPANFSFANPRS

-236 ARLKPGVTLEQA
+236 ARLKPGITLEQA
-248 QEGANQFAG
+248 QEGANQFAAN
-257 DLERD
+257 LERD

-271 KVEPVSESQIGF
+271 KVEPVSESQVGF

-387 TTATSVLTSIVFGML
+387 TTVTSVLTSIVFGML

-410 DLAGA
+410 DLAAA
-415 FKASNR
+415 FKASSR
-421 TGTASS
+421 TGTASP
-427 GRLRLRSAFVVLQVS
+427 GRLRVRSAFVVLQVS
-442 SALVLLTGAGLLI
+442 TALVLLTGAGLLV

-502 SPRINTVAT
+502 SPRINTVST

-517 AALPGVEGAAIS
+517 AALPGVEGVAIS
-529 NARPLAGGRQYT
+529 NARPLAGGRLYA

-572 QASIVR
+572 QAPIVR

-603 YWPDDD
+603 YWPDED
-609 PIGQTITVDFF
+609 PIGQTITVEFF
-620 NDQPRQIVGIVP
+620 NDRPRQIVGIVP

-640 RDPEPRIYV
+640 REPQPRMYV

-655 LLQAGVTA
+655 QLQAGVTA

-668 VTFVVRSGAR
+668 VTFVVRSAAQ

-699 TSVQRVEDFA
+699 TSVQLVEDFA

-755 RVAFGATAHNILAIV
+755 RVAFGATARNILAIV
-770 LSQGLMVIGIGLIVG
+770 LSQGLTVIGLGLVVG
-785 LAASLVATRIIS
+785 LAASLAATRIIS
-797 SYLYGITATDPA
+797 SSLYGITATDPA
-809 TFTVVVLTLFVVA
+809 TFTVVVLTLFVIA

>member
-1 MRVMTII
+1 MRVMTVI
-8 GQLHQDARYAV
+8 GQLQQDARYAV

-76 PEVRV
+76 PEVRA

-95 STFYEH
+95 STVYEH

-115 ADAQAVGPEWL
+115 ADAQAAGPEWL

-136 MAVGTKPMM
+136 MAVGTRPMM
-145 GRWFTQDEDNADAER
+145 GRWFTQDEDNADADR

-170 RRFGGASDVLGK
+170 RRFGGAPDVLGK

-199 GVMPPNFSFANARS
+199 GVMPANFSFANPRS

-236 ARLKPGVTLEQA
+236 ARLKPGITLEQA
-248 QEGANQFAG
+248 QEGANQFAAN
-257 DLERD
+257 LERD

-271 KVEPVSESQIGF
+271 KVEPVSESQVGF

-387 TTATSVLTSIVFGML
+387 TTVTSVLTSIVFGML

-410 DLAGA
+410 DLAAA
-415 FKASNR
+415 FKASSR
-421 TGTASS
+421 TGTASP

-442 SALVLLTGAGLLI
+442 TAFVLVTGAGLLI

-502 SPRINTVAT
+502 SPRINTVST

-517 AALPGVEGAAIS
+517 AALPGVEGVAIS
-529 NARPLAGGRQYT
+529 NARPLAGGRLYA

-572 QASIVR
+572 QAPIVR

-603 YWPDDD
+603 YWPDED
-609 PIGQTITVDFF
+609 PIGQTITVEFF
-620 NDQPRQIVGIVP
+620 NDRPRQIVGIVP

-640 RDPEPRIYV
+640 REPEPRMYV

-655 LLQAGVTA
+655 QLQAGVTA

-668 VTFVVRSGAR
+668 VTFVVRSAAQ

-699 TSVQRVEDFA
+699 TSVQLVEDFA

-755 RVAFGATAHNILAIV
+755 RVAFGATARNILAIV
-770 LSQGLMVIGIGLIVG
+770 LSQGLTVIGLGLVVG
-785 LAASLVATRIIS
+785 LAASLAATRIIS
-797 SYLYGITATDPA
+797 SSLYGITATDPA
-809 TFTVVVLTLFVVA
+809 TFTVVVLTLFVIA

>member
-1 MRVMTII
+1 MRVMTVI
-8 GQLHQDARYAV
+8 GQLQQDARYAV

-76 PEVRV
+76 PEVRA

-95 STFYEH
+95 STVYEH
-101 AGCYIGVEGNVADP
+101 AGCYIGVEGNVADS
-115 ADAQAVGPEWL
+115 ADAQAAGPEWL

-136 MAVGTKPMM
+136 MAVGTRPMM
-145 GRWFTQDEDNADAER
+145 GRWFTQDEDNADADR

-170 RRFGGASDVLGK
+170 RRFGGAPDVLGK

-199 GVMPPNFSFANARS
+199 GVMPANFSFANPRS

-236 ARLKPGVTLEQA
+236 ARLKPGITLEQA
-248 QEGANQFAG
+248 QEGANQFAAN
-257 DLERD
+257 LERD

-271 KVEPVSESQIGF
+271 KVEPVSESQVGF

-379 IDDRVLLF
+379 IDDRVLMF
-387 TTATSVLTSIVFGML
+387 TTVTSVLTSIVFGML

-410 DLAGA
+410 DLAAA
-415 FKASNR
+415 FKASSR
-421 TGTASS
+421 TGTASP

-442 SALVLLTGAGLLI
+442 TALVLLTGAGLLI

-502 SPRINTVAT
+502 SPRINTVST

-517 AALPGVEGAAIS
+517 AALPGVEGVAIS
-529 NARPLAGGRQYT
+529 NARPLAGGRLYA

-572 QASIVR
+572 QAPIVR

-603 YWPDDD
+603 YWPDED
-609 PIGQTITVDFF
+609 PIGQTITVEFF
-620 NDQPRQIVGIVP
+620 NDRPRQIVGIVP

-640 RDPEPRIYV
+640 REPEPRMYV

-655 LLQAGVTA
+655 QLQAGVTA

-668 VTFVVRSGAR
+668 VTFVVRSAAQ

-699 TSVQRVEDFA
+699 TSVQLVEDFA

-755 RVAFGATAHNILAIV
+755 RVAFGATARNILAIV
-770 LSQGLMVIGIGLIVG
+770 LSQGLTVIGLGLVVG
-785 LAASLVATRIIS
+785 MAASLAATRIIS
-797 SYLYGITATDPA
+797 SSLYGITATDPA
-809 TFTVVVLTLFVVA
+809 TFTVVVLTLFVIA

>member
-1 MRVMTII
+1 MRVMTVV
-8 GQLHQDARYAV
+8 GQLLHEARYAA

-25 PGTSLI
+25 PGTTII

-65 LVMFWFTPPDR
+65 LVMMWFTPPDR
-76 PEVRV
+76 PEVRA

-101 AGCYIGVEGNVADP
+101 AGCFIGVEGNVADP
-115 ADAQAVGPEWL
+115 ADAQTAGPEWL
-126 TGEMLSYRSA
+126 GGEMLSYRSA
-136 MAVGTKPMM
+136 MAVAAQPMM
-145 GRWFTQDEDNADAER
+145 GRWFTQEEDNSEADR
-160 VMLISFDLWQ
+160 VMLISYDLWQ
-170 RRFGGASDVLGK
+170 RRFGGAPDVLGK
-182 RLRVADFGGNVD
+182 RLSVADFGGNVD

-199 GVMPPNFSFANARS
+199 GVMPPNFSFATARS

-236 ARLKPGVTLEQA
+236 ARLKPGVTLDQA
-248 QEGANQFAG
+248 QEGANQFAAF
-257 DLERD
+257 LERD

-271 KVEPVSESQIGF
+271 RVEPVTESQVGF

-309 LLAQGITRQRE
+309 LIAQGITRQRE
-320 LVVRAAIGSGR
+320 LAVRAAIGSDR

-346 LLGALVSIIV
+346 LLGALVSIVV

-365 QWLPAWIPRLNEVA
+365 KWLPTWIPRLNEVA
-379 IDDRVLLF
+379 IDERVLLF
-387 TTATSVLTSIVFGML
+387 TTAVSVLTSIVFGML

-410 DLAGA
+410 DLSAA
-415 FKASNR
+415 FKASNLAA
-421 TGTASS
+421 TSS
-427 GRLRLRSAFVVLQVS
+427 PGRLRLRSAFVVLQVS
-442 SALVLLTGAGLLI
+442 TALVLLTGAGLLI
-455 NSLMRLSNADIGFD
+455 NSLLRLSNADIGFD
-469 PRNLTTFQMSFTG
+469 PQNLTTFQMSFTG

-494 SGSTEMQL
+494 SGSTEMQF
-502 SPRINTVAT
+502 SPRINTVAAQ
-511 ELRDRI
+511 LRERV
-517 AALPGVEGAAIS
+517 AALPAVDGVAIA
-529 NARPLAGGRQYT
+529 NARPLSGGRLYVFT
-541 FAIAGRQPA
+541 IAGRQPA

-572 QASIVR
+572 QAAMVR
-578 GREFGDLDTAS
+578 GREFSDLDSAS
-589 GAPVALVNE
+589 GAPVALINE

-603 YWPDDD
+603 YWPNED
-609 PIGQTITVDFF
+609 PIGQLITVDFY

-640 RDPEPRIYV
+640 RDPEPRMYV

-655 LLQAGVTA
+655 QLQAGVTA

-668 VTFVVRSGAR
+668 VTFVVRSSAQA
-678 VEDWLPQAQAAAV
+678 EDWLPAAQAAAV
-691 EIDPAHAV
+691 EIDPVHAV
-699 TSVQRVEDFA
+699 TSVQLVEDFA

-726 SAIALIMAVVG
+726 SGIALIIAVVG

-755 RVAFGATAHNILAIV
+755 RVAFGATAGNVLAII
-770 LSQGLMVIGIGLIVG
+770 LGQGLMLIGLGMVIGLT
-785 LAASLVATRIIS
+785 ASLGATRIIS
-797 SYLYGITATDPA
+797 SYLYGVTATDPA
-809 TFTVVVLTLFVVA
+809 TFAVVLLMLFVVA
-822 CVACYVPARRA
+822 CLACYVPARRA

-838 VVAMQHD
+838 VVAMRHD

>member
-1 MRVMTII
+1 MRVMTVI
-8 GQLHQDARYAV
+8 GQLQQDARYAV

-76 PEVRV
+76 PEVRA

-95 STFYEH
+95 STVYEH

-115 ADAQAVGPEWL
+115 ADAQAAGPEWL

-136 MAVGTKPMM
+136 MAVGTRPMM
-145 GRWFTQDEDNADAER
+145 GRWFTQDEDNVDADR
-160 VMLISFDLWQ
+160 VILISFDLWQ
-170 RRFGGASDVLGK
+170 RRFGGAPDVLGK

-199 GVMPPNFSFANARS
+199 GVMPANFSFANPRS

-236 ARLKPGVTLEQA
+236 ARLKPGITLEQA
-248 QEGANQFAG
+248 QEGANQFAAN
-257 DLERD
+257 LERD

-271 KVEPVSESQIGF
+271 KVEPVSESQVGF

-387 TTATSVLTSIVFGML
+387 TTVTSVLTSIVFGML

-410 DLAGA
+410 DLAAA
-415 FKASNR
+415 FKASSR
-421 TGTASS
+421 TGTASP

-442 SALVLLTGAGLLI
+442 TAFVLVSGAGLLI

-502 SPRINTVAT
+502 SPRINTVST

-517 AALPGVEGAAIS
+517 AALPGVEGVAIS
-529 NARPLAGGRQYT
+529 NARPLAGGRLYA

-572 QASIVR
+572 QAPIVR

-603 YWPDDD
+603 YWPDED
-609 PIGQTITVDFF
+609 PIGQTITVEFF
-620 NDQPRQIVGIVP
+620 NDRPRQIVGIVP

-640 RDPEPRIYV
+640 REPEPRMYV

-655 LLQAGVTA
+655 QLQAGVTA

-668 VTFVVRSGAR
+668 VTFVVRSAAQ

-699 TSVQRVEDFA
+699 TSVQLVEDFA

-755 RVAFGATAHNILAIV
+755 RVAFGATARNILAIV
-770 LSQGLMVIGIGLIVG
+770 LSQGLTVIGLGLVVG
-785 LAASLVATRIIS
+785 LAASLAATRIIS
-797 SYLYGITATDPA
+797 SSLYGITATDPA
-809 TFTVVVLTLFVVA
+809 TFTVVVLTLFVIA

>member
-1 MRVMTII
+1 MRVMTVI
-8 GQLHQDARYAV
+8 GQLQQDARYAV

-76 PEVRV
+76 PEVRA

-95 STFYEH
+95 STVYEH

-115 ADAQAVGPEWL
+115 ADAQAAGPEWL

-136 MAVGTKPMM
+136 MAVGTRPMM
-145 GRWFTQDEDNADAER
+145 GRWFTQDEDNADADR

-170 RRFGGASDVLGK
+170 RRFGGAPDVLGK

-199 GVMPPNFSFANARS
+199 GVMPANFSFANPRS

-236 ARLKPGVTLEQA
+236 ARLKPGITLEQA
-248 QEGANQFAG
+248 QEGANQFAAN
-257 DLERD
+257 LERD

-271 KVEPVSESQIGF
+271 KVEPVSESQVGF

-309 LLAQGITRQRE
+309 LLAQGIARQRE

-387 TTATSVLTSIVFGML
+387 TTVTSVLTSIVFGML

-410 DLAGA
+410 DLAAA
-415 FKASNR
+415 FKASSR
-421 TGTASS
+421 TGTASP

-442 SALVLLTGAGLLI
+442 TAFVLVSGAGLLI

-502 SPRINTVAT
+502 SPRINTVST

-517 AALPGVEGAAIS
+517 AALPGVEGVAIS
-529 NARPLAGGRQYT
+529 NARPLAGGRLYA

-572 QASIVR
+572 QAPIVR

-603 YWPDDD
+603 YWPDED
-609 PIGQTITVDFF
+609 PIGQTITVEFF
-620 NDQPRQIVGIVP
+620 NDRPRQIVGIVP

-640 RDPEPRIYV
+640 RELEPRMYV

-655 LLQAGVTA
+655 QLQAGVTA

-668 VTFVVRSGAR
+668 VTFVVRSAAQ

-699 TSVQRVEDFA
+699 TSVQLVEDFA

-755 RVAFGATAHNILAIV
+755 RVAFGATARNILAIV
-770 LSQGLMVIGIGLIVG
+770 LSQGLTVIGLGLVVG
-785 LAASLVATRIIS
+785 LAASLAATRIIS
-797 SYLYGITATDPA
+797 SSLYGITATDPA
-809 TFTVVVLTLFVVA
+809 TFTVVVLTLFVIA

>member
-1 MRVMTII
+1 MRVMTFV
-8 GQLHQDARYAV
+8 GQLQQDARYAV

-50 NGILLRAFPYPEPER
+50 NGILLGAFPYPEPER

-76 PEVRV
+76 PEVKA

-95 STFYEH
+95 STVYEH

-115 ADAQAVGPEWL
+115 ADAQAAGPEWL

-136 MAVGTKPMM
+136 MAVGTRPMM
-145 GRWFTQDEDNADAER
+145 GRWFTQDEDNADADR

-170 RRFGGASDVLGK
+170 RRFGGAPDVLGK

-199 GVMPPNFSFANARS
+199 GVMPANFSFANPRS

-236 ARLKPGVTLEQA
+236 ARLKPGITLEQA
-248 QEGANQFAG
+248 QEGANQFAAN
-257 DLERD
+257 LERD

-271 KVEPVSESQIGF
+271 KVEPVSESQVGF

-387 TTATSVLTSIVFGML
+387 TTVTSVLTSIVFGML

-410 DLAGA
+410 DLAAA
-415 FKASNR
+415 FKASSR
-421 TGTASS
+421 TGTASP

-442 SALVLLTGAGLLI
+442 TALVLLTGAGLLV

-502 SPRINTVAT
+502 SPRINTVST

-517 AALPGVEGAAIS
+517 AALPGVEGVAIS
-529 NARPLAGGRQYT
+529 NARPLAGGRLYA

-572 QASIVR
+572 QAPIVR

-603 YWPDDD
+603 YWPDED
-609 PIGQTITVDFF
+609 PIGQTITVEFF
-620 NDQPRQIVGIVP
+620 NDRPRQIVGIVP

-640 RDPEPRIYV
+640 REPEPRMYV

-655 LLQAGVTA
+655 QLQAGVTA

-668 VTFVVRSGAR
+668 VTFVVRSAAQ
-678 VEDWLPQAQAAAV
+678 VEDWLPRAQAAAV

-699 TSVQRVEDFA
+699 TSVQLVEDFA

-755 RVAFGATAHNILAIV
+755 RVAFGATARNILAIV
-770 LSQGLMVIGIGLIVG
+770 LSQGLTVIGLGLVVG
-785 LAASLVATRIIS
+785 MAASLAATRIIS
-797 SYLYGITATDPA
+797 SSLYGITATDPA
-809 TFTVVVLTLFVVA
+809 TFTVVVLTLFVIA

>member
-1 MRVMTII
+1 MRVMTVI
-8 GQLHQDARYAV
+8 GQLQQDARYAV

-76 PEVRV
+76 PEVRA

-95 STFYEH
+95 STVYEH

-115 ADAQAVGPEWL
+115 ADAQAAGPEWL

-136 MAVGTKPMM
+136 MAVGTRPMM
-145 GRWFTQDEDNADAER
+145 GRWFTQDEDNADADR

-170 RRFGGASDVLGK
+170 RRFGGAPDVLGK

-199 GVMPPNFSFANARS
+199 GVMPANFSFANPRS

-236 ARLKPGVTLEQA
+236 ARLKPGITLEQA
-248 QEGANQFAG
+248 QEGANQFAAN
-257 DLERD
+257 LERD

-271 KVEPVSESQIGF
+271 KVEPVSESQVGF

-387 TTATSVLTSIVFGML
+387 TTVTSVLTSIVFGML
-402 PALSASRL
+402 PALSASHL
-410 DLAGA
+410 DLAAA
-415 FKASNR
+415 FKASSR
-421 TGTASS
+421 TGTASP

-442 SALVLLTGAGLLI
+442 TALVLLTGAGLLI

-502 SPRINTVAT
+502 SPRINTVST

-517 AALPGVEGAAIS
+517 AALPGVEGVAIS
-529 NARPLAGGRQYT
+529 NARPLAGGRLYA

-572 QASIVR
+572 QAPIVR

-603 YWPDDD
+603 YWPDED
-609 PIGQTITVDFF
+609 PIGQTITVEFF
-620 NDQPRQIVGIVP
+620 NDRPRQIVGIVP

-640 RDPEPRIYV
+640 REPEPRMYV

-655 LLQAGVTA
+655 QLQAGVTA

-668 VTFVVRSGAR
+668 VTFVVRSAAQ

-699 TSVQRVEDFA
+699 TSVQLVEDFA

-755 RVAFGATAHNILAIV
+755 RVAFGATARNILAIV
-770 LSQGLMVIGIGLIVG
+770 LSQGLTVIGLGLVVG
-785 LAASLVATRIIS
+785 VAASLAATRIIS
-797 SYLYGITATDPA
+797 SSLYGITATDPA
-809 TFTVVVLTLFVVA
+809 TFTVVVLTLFVIA

>member
-1 MRVMTII
+1 MRVMTVI
-8 GQLHQDARYAV
+8 GQLQQDARYAV

-76 PEVRV
+76 PEVRA

-95 STFYEH
+95 STVYEH

-115 ADAQAVGPEWL
+115 ADAQAAGPEWL

-136 MAVGTKPMM
+136 MAVGTRPMM
-145 GRWFTQDEDNADAER
+145 GRWFTQDEDNADADR

-170 RRFGGASDVLGK
+170 RRFGGSPDVLGK

-199 GVMPPNFSFANARS
+199 GVMPANFSFANPRS

-236 ARLKPGVTLEQA
+236 ARLKPGITLEQA
-248 QEGANQFAG
+248 QEGANQFAAN
-257 DLERD
+257 LERD

-271 KVEPVSESQIGF
+271 KVEPVSESQVGF

-387 TTATSVLTSIVFGML
+387 TTVTSVLTSIVFGML

-410 DLAGA
+410 DLAAA
-415 FKASNR
+415 FKASSR
-421 TGTASS
+421 TGTASP

-442 SALVLLTGAGLLI
+442 TAFVLVTGAGLLV

-502 SPRINTVAT
+502 SPRINTVST

-517 AALPGVEGAAIS
+517 AALPGVEGVAIS
-529 NARPLAGGRQYT
+529 NARPLAGGRLYA

-572 QASIVR
+572 QAPIVR

-603 YWPDDD
+603 YWPDED
-609 PIGQTITVDFF
+609 PIGQTITVEFF
-620 NDQPRQIVGIVP
+620 NDRPRQIVGIVP

-640 RDPEPRIYV
+640 REPEPRMYV

-655 LLQAGVTA
+655 QLQAGVTA

-668 VTFVVRSGAR
+668 VTFVVRSAAQ

-699 TSVQRVEDFA
+699 TSVQLVEDFA

-755 RVAFGATAHNILAIV
+755 RVAFGATARNILAIV
-770 LSQGLMVIGIGLIVG
+770 LSQGLTVIGLGLVVG
-785 LAASLVATRIIS
+785 LAASLAATRIIS
-797 SYLYGITATDPA
+797 SSLYGITATDPA
-809 TFTVVVLTLFVVA
+809 TFTVVVLTLFVIA

>member
-1 MRVMTII
+1 MRVMTVI
-8 GQLHQDARYAV
+8 GQLQQDARYAV

-76 PEVRV
+76 PEVRA

-95 STFYEH
+95 STVYEH

-115 ADAQAVGPEWL
+115 ADAQAAGPEWL

-136 MAVGTKPMM
+136 MAVGTRPMM
-145 GRWFTQDEDNADAER
+145 GRWFTQDEDNADADR

-170 RRFGGASDVLGK
+170 RRFGGAPDVLGK

-199 GVMPPNFSFANARS
+199 GVMPANFSFANPRS

-236 ARLKPGVTLEQA
+236 ARLKPGITLEQA
-248 QEGANQFAG
+248 QEGANQFAAN
-257 DLERD
+257 LERD

-271 KVEPVSESQIGF
+271 KVEPVSESQVGF

-387 TTATSVLTSIVFGML
+387 TTVTSVLTSIVFGML

-410 DLAGA
+410 DLAAA
-415 FKASNR
+415 FKASSR
-421 TGTASS
+421 TGTASP

-442 SALVLLTGAGLLI
+442 TAFVLVTGAGLLV

-502 SPRINTVAT
+502 SPRINTVST

-517 AALPGVEGAAIS
+517 AALPGVEGVAIS
-529 NARPLAGGRQYT
+529 NARPLAGGRLYA

-572 QASIVR
+572 QAPIVR

-603 YWPDDD
+603 YWPDED
-609 PIGQTITVDFF
+609 PIGQTITVEFF
-620 NDQPRQIVGIVP
+620 NDRPRQIVGIVP

-640 RDPEPRIYV
+640 REPEPRMYV

-655 LLQAGVTA
+655 QLQAGVTA

-668 VTFVVRSGAR
+668 VTFVVRSAAQ

-699 TSVQRVEDFA
+699 TSVQLVEDFA

-755 RVAFGATAHNILAIV
+755 RVAFGATARNILAIV
-770 LSQGLMVIGIGLIVG
+770 LSQGLTVIGLGLVVG
-785 LAASLVATRIIS
+785 VAASLAATRIIS
-797 SYLYGITATDPA
+797 SSLYGITATDPA
-809 TFTVVVLTLFVVA
+809 TFTVVVLTLFVIA

>member
-1 MRVMTII
+1 MRVMTVI
-8 GQLHQDARYAV
+8 GQLQQDARYAV

-76 PEVRV
+76 PEVRA

-95 STFYEH
+95 STVYEH

-115 ADAQAVGPEWL
+115 ADAQAAGPEWL

-136 MAVGTKPMM
+136 MAVGTRPMM
-145 GRWFTQDEDNADAER
+145 GRWFTQDEDNADADR

-170 RRFGGASDVLGK
+170 RRFGGAPDVLGK

-199 GVMPPNFSFANARS
+199 GVMPANFSFANPRS

-236 ARLKPGVTLEQA
+236 ARLKPGITLEQA
-248 QEGANQFAG
+248 QEGANQFAAN
-257 DLERD
+257 LERD

-271 KVEPVSESQIGF
+271 KVEPVSESQVGF

-387 TTATSVLTSIVFGML
+387 TTVTSVLTSIVFGML

-410 DLAGA
+410 DLAAA
-415 FKASNR
+415 FKASSR
-421 TGTASS
+421 TGTASP
-427 GRLRLRSAFVVLQVS
+427 GRLRVRSAFVVLQVS
-442 SALVLLTGAGLLI
+442 TALVLLTGAGLLV

-502 SPRINTVAT
+502 SPRINTVST

-517 AALPGVEGAAIS
+517 AALPGVEGVAIS
-529 NARPLAGGRQYT
+529 NARPLAGGRLYA

-572 QASIVR
+572 QAPIVR

-603 YWPDDD
+603 YWPDED
-609 PIGQTITVDFF
+609 PIGQTITVEFF
-620 NDQPRQIVGIVP
+620 NDRPRQIVGIVP

-640 RDPEPRIYV
+640 REPQPRMYV

-655 LLQAGVTA
+655 QLQAGVTA

-668 VTFVVRSGAR
+668 VTFVVRSAAQ

-699 TSVQRVEDFA
+699 TSVQLVEDFA

-755 RVAFGATAHNILAIV
+755 RVAFGATARNILAIV
-770 LSQGLMVIGIGLIVG
+770 LSQGLTVIGLGLVVG
-785 LAASLVATRIIS
+785 LAASLAATRIIS
-797 SYLYGITATDPA
+797 SSLYGITATDPA
-809 TFTVVVLTLFVVA
+809 TFTVVVLTLFVIA

>member
-76 PEVRV
+76 PEVRA
-81 GLANAGACMDLRLE
+81 GLANAGACMDLGLE

-170 RRFGGASDVLGK
+170 RRFGGAPDVLGK

-248 QEGANQFAG
+248 QEGANEFAG
-257 DLERD
+257 NLERD

-346 LLGALVSIIV
+346 LLGALISIIV

-632 DIRPSIRN
+632 DVRPSIRN
-640 RDPEPRIYV
+640 RDPEPRMYV

-678 VEDWLPQAQAAAV
+678 VEDWLPQVQAAAV

-726 SAIALIMAVVG
+726 GAIALIMAVVG

-755 RVAFGATAHNILAIV
+755 RVAFGATARNILAIV
-770 LSQGLMVIGIGLIVG
+770 LSQGLMVIGLGLVVG
-785 LAASLVATRIIS
+785 VAASLVATRIIS

>member
-1 MRVMTII
+1 MRVMTVV
-8 GQLHQDARYAV
+8 GQLLHDARYAA

-25 PGTSLI
+25 PGTTII

-65 LVMFWFTPPDR
+65 VVMMWFTPPDR
-76 PEVRV
+76 PEVRA
-81 GLANAGACMDLRLE
+81 GLANAAACMDLRLE

-101 AGCYIGVEGNVADP
+101 AGCFIGVEGNVADP
-115 ADAQAVGPEWL
+115 ADSETTGPEWL
-126 TGEMLSYRSA
+126 VGEMLSYRSA
-136 MAVGTKPMM
+136 MAVAAQPMM
-145 GRWFTQDEDNADAER
+145 GRWFTQDEDSSEADR
-160 VMLISFDLWQ
+160 VMLISYDLWQ
-170 RRFGGASDVLGK
+170 RRFGGAPDVLGK
-182 RLRVADFGGNVD
+182 RLSVADFGGNVD

-199 GVMPPNFSFANARS
+199 GVMPPSFSFANPRS

-248 QEGANQFAG
+248 QEGANQFAAY
-257 DLERD
+257 LERD

-271 KVEPVSESQIGF
+271 KVEPMTESQVGF

-293 AAALVL
+293 G
-299 LIACANVGGL
+299 ANVGGL

-320 LVVRAAIGSGR
+320 LAVRAAIGSDR

-346 LLGALVSIIV
+346 LLGALVSIVV
-356 IAFGINALL
+356 IAFGINALVK
-365 QWLPAWIPRLNEVA
+365 WLPSWIPRLNEVA
-379 IDDRVLLF
+379 VDDRVLLF
-387 TTATSVLTSIVFGML
+387 TTAVSVVTSIVFGML

-410 DLAGA
+410 DLSAA
-415 FKASNR
+415 FKV
-421 TGTASS
+421 SS
-427 GRLRLRSAFVVLQVS
+427 HAATSSPGRLRLRSAFVVLQVS
-442 SALVLLTGAGLLI
+442 AAIVLLTGAALLI
-455 NSLMRLSNADIGFD
+455 NSLLRLSNADIGFD

-482 REFFGATGRTTP
+482 RQFFGATGRTTP

-502 SPRINTVAT
+502 SPRINTVAA
-511 ELRDRI
+511 EVRGRI
-517 AALPGVEGAAIS
+517 AALPGVDGVAIA
-529 NARPLAGGRQYT
+529 NARPLAGGRLYVFT
-541 FAIAGRQPA
+541 IAGRQPA
-550 TSERDALRAAWHPI
+550 ISERDALRAAWHPI
-564 GADYFKVL
+564 GADYFRVL
-572 QASIVR
+572 QAAMVR
-578 GREFGDLDTAS
+578 GREFRDLDSAS
-589 GAPVALVNE
+589 GAPVALINE

-603 YWPDDD
+603 YWPDED
-609 PIGQTITVDFF
+609 PIGETITIDFY

-640 RDPEPRIYV
+640 RDPEPRMYV

-655 LLQAGVTA
+655 QLQAGVTA

-668 VTFVVRSGAR
+668 VTFVVRSRAQ
-678 VEDWLPQAQAAAV
+678 VEDWLPAAQAAAA

-699 TSVQRVEDFA
+699 TSVQQVEDFA

-720 ILLGVF
+720 ILLGIF
-726 SAIALIMAVVG
+726 SAIALIIAVVG

-755 RVAFGATAHNILAIV
+755 RVAFGATARNVLAIS
-770 LSQGLMVIGIGLIVG
+770 LGQGLMVIGLGMVIGLT
-785 LAASLVATRIIS
+785 ASLGATRIIS
-797 SYLYGITATDPA
+797 SYLYGVTATDPA
-809 TFTVVVLTLFVVA
+809 TFGAVLLMLFVVA
-822 CVACYVPARRA
+822 GLACFVPARRA

-838 VVAMQHD
+838 VVAMRHD